1 MPNAITDAAAMLQQ
15 KGALAYQ
22 IRELAKTPDD
32 KWSAETTEKFDK
44 LNAELS
50 ELERKLDRVDEERQT
65 QVERK
70 KERDI
75 VADIVSISEDEQAS
89 IYRDWADFA
98 LREYLAFGEVRSDRG
113 RKAVSDTGRMMRAV
127 AARSIDPERRDQN
140 IGTPADGGYLTHPE
154 FSNELARQLQS
165 YIGVSRVA
173 RILTTSTG
181 SALYWP
187 TTGID
192 LGEKID
198 EAAAQ
203 TADTGAD
210 IAFGQKVLNAY
221 KYSSKVVR
229 VSRELLM
236 DSLLPIE
243 AIVMQ
248 RLAERLGRIIEQEA
262 TTGDG
267 SGDPNGFVTAAP
279 VGHEVATADAPGG
292 NATVPTASD
301 LIDLM
306 YSVDAAYRTGSSVAW
321 LAHDSMWGF
330 IRKLDDS
337 TNNLLW
343 QPSLQL
349 GQPDR
354 LMGFPVITA
363 NNMLAASAVDAN
375 NEKFMVFGD
384 FSYFIMRFVRGIHM
398 QRLNE
403 LYAANDQIGF
413 FAVQR
418 FDSELV
424 HGGAAGTA
432 PIKALSTTV
441 A

>member
-1 MPNAITDAAAMLQQ
+1 VPNAINEAAPLLEK

-22 IRELAKTPDD
+22 IKDLVARKGDEWSHEDETRFSNLQTEYRDVESKLEAIHETRDADREKREGREL
-32 KWSAETTEKFDK
+32 
-44 LNAELS
+44 
-50 ELERKLDRVDEERQT
+50 
-65 QVERK
+65 
-70 KERDI
+70 
-75 VADIVSISEDEQAS
+75 VADLIGTSPDEQAQT
-89 IYRDWADFA
+89 YRDWADHA
-98 LREYLAFGEVRSDRG
+98 LREYLAFGQVRSERG
-113 RKAVSDTGRMMRAV
+113 RAAIERTGKMLRAS
-127 AARSIDPERRDQN
+127 AAKSLDPELRDQN
-140 IGTPADGGYLTHPE
+140 IGTPGDGGYLTHPE
-154 FSNELARQLQS
+154 FANELTRQMQA
-165 YIGVSRVA
+165 YIGVSQVA
-173 RILTTSTG
+173 RIITTATG
-181 SALYWP
+181 STMYWP
-187 TTGID
+187 ATGVD
-192 LGEKID
+192 KGEKIA

-210 IAFGQKVLNAY
+210 IAFTQKQLDAY

-243 AIVMQ
+243 SIVMD
-248 RLAERLGRIIEQEA
+248 RLAERIGRIIEQEA

-267 SGDPNGFVTAAP
+267 TGDPNGFVTAAP

-292 NATVPTASD
+292 NATVPTKSD
-301 LIDLM
+301 LIDLLH
-306 YSVDAAYRTGSSVAW
+306 SVDAAYRGDGCAW
-321 LAHDSMWGF
+321 LAHDSIWGYV
-330 IRKLDDS
+330 RKLDDS

-354 LMGFPVITA
+354 MMGYPVIAA
-363 NNMLAASAVDAN
+363 NEMLEADDVDAN
-375 NEKFMVFGD
+375 NEKFMVFGN
-384 FSYFIMRFVRGIHM
+384 FRYFVMRFVRGIHM

-418 FDSELV
+418 FDCELI